1 MQAGLYVG
9 YRDGAPVCTWIP
21 SEDTRT
27 ALVADLNQDTC
38 NIVVATPELIN
49 DSSCLISFKDERAFP
64 YRPGSAFEELSCLFE
79 DYLLYPTTTFEI
91 AALVGAVLRGD
102 TDKNPLIES
111 ELDCPEN
118 STVVSALVAPF
129 AEDVASCKECS
140 SKVKWAVEDLL
151 QCAWDGPVDN
161 EWAYEQPINF
171 SYGAFRIAANVCL
184 NSLRLDNTFEPFEP
198 FEVLEGSSGYFDESG
213 AERWFNNGVEVTS
226 QRDSMVGFNDLDD
239 ANNQL
244 FAFGTTAAAAACC
257 PNLTAEDLSC
267 TVSRALDIIEKREQ
281 RSTWKVRI

>member
-9 YRDGAPVCTWIP
+9 YRDGASVCTWIP

-38 NIVVATPELIN
+38 NIIVATPELIN
-49 DSSCLISFKDERAFP
+49 DSSCLISFEDERAFP

-79 DYLLYPTTTFEI
+79 DYLLYPTSPFEI
-91 AALVGAVLRGD
+91 AALAGAVLRGD

-111 ELDCPEN
+111 EFELPEN
-118 STVVSALVAPF
+118 SAAVSALVAPF
-129 AEDVASCKECS
+129 AEDVVSCKECS
-140 SKVKWAVEDLL
+140 SKVKWAVDDLL

-161 EWAYEQPINF
+161 ECAFEQPIGL
-171 SYGAFRIAANVCL
+171 SYGAFRIEANVCL
-184 NSLRLDNTFEPFEP
+184 NSLRLDNPYEP

-213 AERWFNNGVEVTS
+213 AERWFNNGVEVTQ
-226 QRDSMVGFNDLDD
+226 QRDSMVGFSDLND

-244 FAFGTTAAAAACC
+244 FAFGTTAVAATAC
-257 PNLTAEDLSC
+257 PNLTADDLSR
-267 TVSRALDIIEKREQ
+267 TVSCALDTIERREQ